1 MGSNLQTITLTQ
13 PDDWHVH
20 LRAGEYLKHTVPDIA
35 RQFGRAIIMPNLK
48 NPVTTVKAA
57 LDYKQDI
64 CKALPENSHFTPLM
78 TLYLTDNFNV
88 GEITQAKNSGDDA
101 EGKNGEIVAAK
112 LYPAGA
118 TTNSDAGVTDVKK
131 IYPILE
137 SMEKLG
143 MPLLVHGEVS
153 NPDID
158 IFDREAVFIDQIL
171 IPLKKSFPELKV
183 VLEHITTKNAV
194 DFVLDSDKS
203 VAATITAHHLMYNRN
218 QMLAGGIKPHYYCL
232 PILKRNTHQQA
243 LIKAATSGH
252 KKFFLG
258 TDSAP
263 HSQASKE
270 SACGC
275 AGSYTA
281 HAAMALYTQVFEEA
295 DSLDKLEQFSSFS
308 GPDFYGLPRNT
319 SSITLKKKAWIVP
332 DSLPFGDETLIPL
345 CAGET
350 LSWLLDSSQTS

>member
-1 MGSNLQTITLTQ
+1 MGSNIQTITLTQ

-20 LRAGEYLKHTVPDIA
+20 LRAEEYLKHTVPDIA

-64 CKALPENSHFTPLM
+64 CKVIPENSQFTPLM
-78 TLYLTDNFNV
+78 TLYLTDNFKA
-88 GEITQAKNSGDDA
+88 GEINQAKNSGD
-101 EGKNGEIVAAK
+101 GSEIVAAK

-137 SMEKLG
+137 NMEKLG

-153 NPDID
+153 DPDID

-194 DFVLDSDKS
+194 DFVLDCDES

-263 HSQASKE
+263 HSQSSKE

-281 HAAMALYTQVFEEA
+281 HAAMAFYTQVFEDA
-295 DSLDKLEQFSSFS
+295 NALDKLEQFSSFS

-332 DSLPFGDETLIPL
+332 DSLSFGDENLIPL

-350 LSWLLDSSQTS
+350 LSWNIHSSLHSSPTS